1 MTLDTSF
8 FLNDPAREL
17 GVGQTLEF
25 DKNPTVLLVFAA
37 NRFTRNAARVYQD
50 KYGIGAMD
58 WRMLVMLTKE
68 PNIPVAR
75 ASRVIGIDKAAVSRS
90 LGRLYEKQLALPTIP
105 EGDARRKI
113 WKLSSEGVMLHSE
126 ILKDALG
133 RQQKIL
139 KNFSDRDVVQ
149 FNDYL
154 QRLLDNLEA
163 LE

>member
-8 FLNDPAREL
+8 FLDDPTADL
-17 GVGQTLEF
+17 GAYQTLEF

-37 NRFTRNAARVYQD
+37 NRFTRNAARFYQNR
-50 KYGIGAMD
+50 YGIGAMD

-90 LGRLYEKQLALPTIP
+90 LGRLCEKQLALPTTP
-105 EGDARRKI
+105 EGDARRKT
-113 WKLSSEGVMLHSE
+113 WKLSKNGMTLHGD
-126 ILKDALG
+126 ILKDALD

-139 KNFSDRDVVQ
+139 KDFSDAEVVQ
-149 FNDYL
+149 FNGYL
-154 QRLLDNLEA
+154 QRLLDNVEA